1 MTIVLTE
8 NWSSY
13 PVDIEV
19 QNIAGWAVSG
29 SGSAQQAGIKITN
42 DNAIKGITY
51 GYNVAYYD
59 AGSPNHSASCVLMV
73 TPKSGVVSAGAAVRV
88 IDFDNQISMRPYGT
102 SKIEVY
108 KIVAGN
114 LSRLALITHSH
125 TVNDEYTLEVED
137 DTLKL
142 LVDSVQ
148 IGSDID
154 VSGVASSS
162 NAGFT
167 INHQTSSAI
176 GAVQI
181 ESLSS
186 TTMTID
192 SYPNRKVF
200 AVFGS
205 SRSHTISGTYSGV
218 VTPSAIEYRIED
230 YVSGAV
236 ISDWSS
242 LDSSPVGGVFSG
254 TVSIPKGNYYKI
266 LTRFSNDTAITAET
280 NRIGF
285 GLLIG
290 TGGQS
295 NMAGM
300 FGASGT
306 DTPLDDTCFFD
317 GAQWVL
323 PTNQPINSALNAIS
337 TANNCVVATYDTAIS
352 SSDIDAHLPL
362 GSNYNART
370 QTLTDFGGKLNGF
383 LWGQGEADTG
393 TAGQYNSYQNKLG
406 QLHLDILTR
415 TGQLSD
421 TLPFFIVQLGRK
433 DGATTND
440 VGWQS
445 IREAQVGFCD
455 ATQDA
460 YISHQTMD
468 LSMTDSLHR
477 DANGRKQEAL
487 RFADTFNSVVLG
499 TGDTGR
505 GVTPISV
512 LVSDNEVDIKHDL
525 NGSTAIT
532 LPSNAADGYEVSDDD
547 FTTTIAINSISTS
560 TDTITLTLS
569 NTPTGIV
576 KVRSQQGADP
586 DPLKMPLGDK
596 LRDGQAAMVAPMV
609 YAVSASVIS
618 SVFNLTATNT
628 PNGSYST
635 KFYNDDT
642 GTIIDVDSLTFS
654 GGSASKTLN
663 VAVGTN
669 VFSLTKGGNPPTTGM
684 CYIGVTE

>member
-200 AVFGS
+200 CSF
-205 SRSHTISGTYSGV
+205 
-218 VTPSAIEYRIED
+218 
-230 YVSGAV
+230 
-236 ISDWSS
+236 W
-242 LDSSPVGGVFSG
+242 
-254 TVSIPKGNYYKI
+254 
-266 LTRFSNDTAITAET
+266 
-280 NRIGF
+280 
-285 GLLIG
+285 
-290 TGGQS
+290 
-295 NMAGM
+295 
-300 FGASGT
+300 
-306 DTPLDDTCFFD
+306 
-317 GAQWVL
+317 
-323 PTNQPINSALNAIS
+323 
-337 TANNCVVATYDTAIS
+337 
-352 SSDIDAHLPL
+352 
-362 GSNYNART
+362 
-370 QTLTDFGGKLNGF
+370 
-383 LWGQGEADTG
+383 
-393 TAGQYNSYQNKLG
+393 
-406 QLHLDILTR
+406 
-415 TGQLSD
+415 
-421 TLPFFIVQLGRK
+421 
-433 DGATTND
+433 
-440 VGWQS
+440 
-445 IREAQVGFCD
+445 
-455 ATQDA
+455 
-460 YISHQTMD
+460 
-468 LSMTDSLHR
+468 
-477 DANGRKQEAL
+477 
-487 RFADTFNSVVLG
+487 
-499 TGDTGR
+499 
-505 GVTPISV
+505 
-512 LVSDNEVDIKHDL
+512 
-525 NGSTAIT
+525 
-532 LPSNAADGYEVSDDD
+532 
-547 FTTTIAINSISTS
+547 
-560 TDTITLTLS
+560 
-569 NTPTGIV
+569 
-576 KVRSQQGADP
+576 
-586 DPLKMPLGDK
+586 
-596 LRDGQAAMVAPMV
+596 
-609 YAVSASVIS
+609 
-618 SVFNLTATNT
+618 
-628 PNGSYST
+628 
-635 KFYNDDT
+635 
-642 GTIIDVDSLTFS
+642 
-654 GGSASKTLN
+654 
-663 VAVGTN
+663 
-669 VFSLTKGGNPPTTGM
+669 
-684 CYIGVTE
+684 